1 MWECHLHKCPH
12 SGHNTQ
18 IHSNY
23 PTFTNCTNS
32 ANIPHGSG
40 KVKYR
45 RRWQK
50 DSFMFRMSTCH
61 FNPLRLN
68 LFFKLPQQLSDYLCK
83 ALIDDSSFRAIDAA
97 TRAHTTTSDLLL
109 YVLQLP
115 YTKKTI
121 ETFQAGILRRHLA
134 TTSLQTDRTGQ
145 RGSIV

>member
-1 MWECHLHKCPH
+1 MQPQNWSPVSGPEVHGANLLLLFAISKAILTLCVLAKRKVLGPVVLASHRRPFGLCENATYINAPH

-50 DSFMFRMSTCH
+50 KSFMFRMSTFH
-61 FNPLRLN
+61 FNPLRSKP
-68 LFFKLPQQLSDYLCK
+68 LF
-83 ALIDDSSFRAIDAA
+83 SSCI
-97 TRAHTTTSDLLL
+97 TTSVRDS
-109 YVLQLP
+109 Y
-115 YTKKTI
+115 
-121 ETFQAGILRRHLA
+121 
-134 TTSLQTDRTGQ
+134 
-145 RGSIV
+145 

>member
-50 DSFMFRMSTCH
+50 YSFMFRLSTCH
-61 FNPLRLN
+61 FNPLRFKF
-68 LFFKLPQQLSDYLCK
+68 LFSCP
-83 ALIDDSSFRAIDAA
+83 SSFIPTSVRDSLMIHHSERS
-97 TRAHTTTSDLLL
+97 TRQCAHLRQHPTCLCTTSNFLI
-109 YVLQLP
+109 QKRP
-115 YTKKTI
+115 
-121 ETFQAGILRRHLA
+121 LRLFK
-134 TTSLQTDRTGQ
+134 Q
-145 RGSIV
+145 VF

>member
-50 DSFMFRMSTCH
+50 DSFMFRLSTFH
-61 FNPLRLN
+61 FNPLR
-68 LFFKLPQQLSDYLCK
+68 FKLLFSCPSSC
-83 ALIDDSSFRAIDAA
+83 INTSVRDSFMIHHSERS
-97 TRAHTTTSDLLL
+97 TRQRAHKRQPPTCLCASSNFLIQKRSWRLFKQ
-109 YVLQLP
+109 V
-115 YTKKTI
+115 
-121 ETFQAGILRRHLA
+121 F
-134 TTSLQTDRTGQ
+134 
-145 RGSIV
+145 